1 MRHDGRAAHDLR
13 TFSIEPDFIGAALGS
28 VLVSSGRTRIICT
41 ASETK
46 LPGWIRSGGWVTAE
60 YAMLPGATAPRGG
73 REVKARSQEIQRL
86 IGRSLRAACD
96 LSRLVGESAGVAIVC
111 DCDVIEADG
120 GTRTAAITGAFVALH
135 LALRRLFERGALKH
149 DPRSLLVPVAA
160 VSAGI
165 VPDAEGLGVHPLLD
179 LCYVEDASAI
189 VDLNVVMRSG
199 LDGLRLVEIQ
209 GTGEQG
215 TFGRKDLDRLLD
227 LAEDGIALLVEEQ
240 MRAISKAM
248 GGIA

>member
-1 MRHDGRAAHDLR
+1 M
-13 TFSIEPDFIGAALGS
+13 
-28 VLVSSGRTRIICT
+28 
-41 ASETK
+41 
-46 LPGWIRSGGWVTAE
+46 
-60 YAMLPGATAPRGG
+60 
-73 REVKARSQEIQRL
+73 KARSQEIQRL
-86 IGRSLRAACD
+86 IARSLRAGVD
-96 LSRLVGESAGVAIVC
+96 LTRLVGTAGGVAVVC

-135 LALRRLFERGALKH
+135 LALRRLHDRGALAH
-149 DPRSLLVPVAA
+149 DPRGLLVPVAA

-165 VPDAEGLGVHPLLD
+165 VPDKDGLGVHPLLD
-179 LCYVEDASAI
+179 LCYVEDAAAV

-240 MRAISKAM
+240 MRAISKVEGSVA
-248 GGIA
+248 